1 MILKFYIKKK
11 KYMGGGR
18 ENNKFLTIFQNRV
31 ILEQKG
37 IFFKLYID

>member
-1 MILKFYIKKK
+1 
-11 KYMGGGR
+11 MGGGV

-37 IFFKLYID
+37 IFLKLYID